1 VNGGVREVEVKYRV
15 LDPDHITTALPA
27 LGLHL
32 SDPVDQDDQAYA
44 EHGWTYGMSKIGV
57 AFARLRTEAGRHL
70 FTLKKP
76 VDNELSCL
84 EYETQVSDRDQ
95 MHHAILA
102 MGFTPTV
109 RIVKYRRTA
118 RHGDISICLDQ
129 VDHAGTFLELERLV
143 TAGESP
149 ADAQAE
155 LDEFARSL
163 PVALQRTTST
173 YDTLIR
179 AALAETCGSPVHD
192 SPLSFTVGIQ

>member
-1 VNGGVREVEVKYRV
+1 VNDGVREIEVKYRV
-15 LDPDHITTALPA
+15 LDPDHLTSTLPA
-27 LGLHL
+27 LGVHL
-32 SDPVDQDDQAYA
+32 SDPVHQDDQAYA
-44 EHGWTYGMSKIGV
+44 ERGWVYGMSKIDV

-76 VDNELSCL
+76 VDNELSCI
-84 EYETQVSDRDQ
+84 EYETQVADRDQ

-109 RIVKYRRTA
+109 RIIKSRRTA

-129 VDHAGTFLELERLV
+129 VDHVGTFLELERLIPIGHPP
-143 TAGESP
+143 T
-149 ADAQAE
+149 DAQAA

-163 PVALQRTTST
+163 PLALQRTTST

-179 AALAETCGSPVHD
+179 AALAAN
-192 SPLSFTVGIQ
+192 